1 MQTVETDG
9 AVAAKAFTTASNQ
22 TYLFIVNGGS
32 VGRYET
38 KSRLYK
44 VSANGTLTVVG
55 LCICMYF
62 IVRIKIKINKN
73 VCVYVSTN

>member
-9 AVAAKAFTTASNQ
+9 AQAAKSFTADNQ

-44 VSANGTLTVVG
+44 ISSNGTLTVVCQPLG
-55 LCICMYF
+55 TLMLVI
-62 IVRIKIKINKN
+62 RIMLFTS
-73 VCVYVSTN
+73 YDS

>member
-1 MQTVETDG
+1 MIIQTVETDG
-9 AVAAKAFTTASNQ
+9 VQAAKAFTVGNQ

-44 VSANGTLTVVG
+44 VSSNGTLTVV
-55 LCICMYF
+55 
-62 IVRIKIKINKN
+62 R
-73 VCVYVSTN
+73 

>member
-1 MQTVETDG
+1 MNALINMQTVETDG
-9 AVAAKAFTTASNQ
+9 AMAAKAFTAGNQ
-22 TYLFIVNGGS
+22 TYLFIANAGS

-55 LCICMYF
+55 CI
-62 IVRIKIKINKN
+62 
-73 VCVYVSTN
+73 STCTL